1 MVKNLSSNTGDGG
14 LIPGWGTKI
23 PYAGEQLS
31 PHATVRKVLVSQQRT
46 SADKKKSRRTPMTGR
61 TPCDC

>member
-1 MVKNLSSNTGDGG
+1 MVKNLPSNTGDVG

-31 PHATVRKVLVSQQRT
+31 PHATVRKVFVSQLRP
-46 SADKKKSRRTPMTGR
+46 SAAIINRVEQDWEDPM
-61 TPCDC
+61 

>member
-31 PHATVRKVLVSQQRT
+31 PHATVRKVLVSQQRP
-46 SADKKKSRRTPMTGR
+46 SAAKKKSGRTPMDWED
-61 TPCDC
+61 PM